1 MAFTCCKGGQKTK
14 TVVILGATGAQGGGC
29 LRALSQY
36 PEFKIIAVTR
46 NEHSEKAKS
55 LSSVTFGY
63 DDSEKAKSLSSY
75 PNVTVKKADM
85 DDGES
90 LLPVFEGAYG
100 VFAVTNYWEHFS
112 PERELNQVRK

>member
-1 MAFTCCKGGQKTK
+1 MAFSCCKGGQKSK
-14 TVVILGATGAQGGGC
+14 TIVILGATGAQGGGC
-29 LRALSQY
+29 LRDVSQY

-46 NEHSEKAKS
+46 NEH
-55 LSSVTFGY
+55 
-63 DDSEKAKSLSSY
+63 SEKAKSLSSY

-112 PERELNQVRK
+112 PERELAQVSVL